1 MTYEF
6 EPLVESETPYSRPDQ
21 GMIIY
26 GLFLEGA
33 AWSNERMSLVDSPPR
48 VLLTPMASIWL
59 KPKVRSK
66 NVDGAYDEGESEDES
81 LADQAV
87 APMYNMPLYNTSCRF
102 GTLSTTG
109 HSTNFI
115 KYLLV
120 SAGSQDGAYWTK
132 RGTAA
137 FLQESD

>member
-1 MTYEF
+1 MGVTYEF
-6 EPLVESETPYSRPDQ
+6 EPLATSDTPYARPEQ

-26 GLFLEGA
+26 GMFLEGA
-33 AWSNERMSLVDSPPR
+33 AWSNDTMGLVDSQPR

-59 KPKVRSK
+59 KPKVKSK
-66 NVDGAYDEGESEDES
+66 EVEEDEEGGAEDTMPS
-81 LADQAV
+81 AE
-87 APMYNMPLYNTSCRF
+87 APIYSMPLYNTSCRF

-115 KYLLV
+115 KYLIV
-120 SAGSQDGAYWTK
+120 SAGSHDAAYWTK